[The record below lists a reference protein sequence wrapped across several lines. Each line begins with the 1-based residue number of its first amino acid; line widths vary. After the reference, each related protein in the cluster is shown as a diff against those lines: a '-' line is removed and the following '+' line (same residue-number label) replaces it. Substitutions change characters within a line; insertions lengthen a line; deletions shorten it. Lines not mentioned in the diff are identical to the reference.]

1 MSELAKNFSDA
12 YALPWTIKHYGA
24 FDAIFSAS
32 GLRLCYV
39 SRPDTERKRAA
50 MSHIIKCA
58 NLMPECVN
66 ILKEADMY
74 MTSMF
79 VGLCNDCPDKGTE
92 MCRVCKLKTVL
103 DDIETFLAKLE
114 GGAEDE

>member
-1 MSELAKNFSDA
+1 MSELTKSLSDA

-58 NLMPECVN
+58 NVMPECIKV
-66 ILKEADMY
+66 LRQARD
-74 MTSMF
+74 
-79 VGLCNDCPDKGTE
+79 GLYRACMNCTNGELHDCPV
-92 MCRVCKLKTVL
+92 CRANGVDERIDAL
-103 DDIETFLAKLE
+103 LAKLE
-114 GGAEDE
+114 GEVDDYERVD